1 MILLGASYPV
11 CAHIAVLTGRPG
23 LIAGSIGLL
32 VVMMLFR
39 ALRNGRPLA
48 WIALIV
54 ASVSLLAAARSALT
68 LTLLFL
74 PPILLNGFMAW
85 LFGHTLLHGQ
95 KPLIERAIIALHGT
109 DADFTSRMRDYARRL
124 TLVWACL
131 FVALATVNLAL
142 AALAS
147 PGGLLQST
155 GFHPAVTVPLDIW
168 SLFANVLNYL
178 IVAALFVVEYWLRRS
193 WFPQQPYKGFM
204 DFTRRLAGVSAM
216 FRPSKA
222 GSNVLSATDAM
233 NVERRGTP

>member
-11 CAHIAVLTGRPG
+11 CAHIAVLSGRPG
-23 LIAGSIGLL
+23 PIAASIGLL
-32 VVMMLFR
+32 VVIILFQ
-39 ALRNGRPLA
+39 ALRNGRLLA
-48 WIALIV
+48 WIALVV
-54 ASVSLLAAARSALT
+54 ASIGLLAAARSALT

-74 PPILLNGFMAW
+74 PPVLLNGFMAW
-85 LFGHTLLHGQ
+85 LFGHTLLHGRT
-95 KPLIERAIIALHGT
+95 PLIERAIIALHGT
-109 DADFTSRMRDYARRL
+109 DSDFTSRMRDYARRL

-131 FVALATVNLAL
+131 FVTLATVNLAL

-147 PGGLLQST
+147 PGGLLQSA
-155 GFHPAVTVPLDIW
+155 GFHPVVAVPLDVW

-216 FRPSKA
+216 FRPGKS
-222 GSNVLSATDAM
+222 GSHVLPASDPM
-233 NVERRGTP
+233 NVERPGAS